1 MARKVNKNGVEKILQ
16 KYRTGVSSQSD
27 VPGTPAPKDKTPK
40 GVQEPQSIV
49 TGQDGNL
56 VANVL
61 KNPRRT
67 ALVLTPFMSEDP
79 AKKDMFYRYAKRA
92 VKDCLNRGEAP
103 LASHIFFYEFF
114 NNNLIQT
121 ERDMGFISQ
130 VSWIKDC
137 DMVVVYMDFGIT
149 QAMKAA
155 LDVAKLKNRRIEYRL
170 ITAVA

>member
-1 MARKVNKNGVEKILQ
+1 MAKVPKNKVSTILQ
-16 KYRTGVSSQSD
+16 KYRTGVATSD
-27 VPGTPAPKDKTPK
+27 DKPGKPAPKDARSK
-40 GVQEPQSIV
+40 GVPEPASIV

-61 KNPRRT
+61 KNPRWA

-79 AKKDMFYRYAKRA
+79 AKKDLLYRYAKRA
-92 VKDCLNRGEAP
+92 VKDSLNRGEAP
-103 LASHIFFYEFF
+103 LASHIFYYEFF

-130 VSWIKDC
+130 VSWIQNADLI
-137 DMVVVYMDFGIT
+137 VVYIDFGIT

-155 LDVAKLKNRRIEYRL
+155 LDVAKLKNKRIEYRT
-170 ITAVA
+170 ITATA